1 MKFLEEKFVPI
12 AARIGNERH
21 LVAIRDAFVLIMPI
35 TIAGALAVLFLN
47 IQGIFAENGLNVPA
61 IEQGYTQFLEVSG
74 LKQVLNVINRGS
86 LNMIAVLL
94 VVALGYTM
102 TQQRE
107 ADAPAGAIV
116 ALATYLGLTPAM
128 TTLPEGVSDL
138 ASVAA
143 DATLGAEAVGTAYL
157 ASTGLFVGMVVA
169 LITAEVFS
177 FLAKNKHLV
186 ISMPDGVPPAVSK
199 AFSSLI
205 PAILTMLL
213 IGAAGSYILIFTHQN
228 IWTLIN
234 QFVSAPLTHIADS
247 VGTVALVNFMVGF
260 LWIFGLHGANIVGAV
275 TSPIL
280 KPLSLENVA
289 TYATG
294 QTPPHIYTEE
304 FGIAYVNLGG
314 SGATIGLVLAI
325 FLFSKSKASRTVAS
339 LAAAPAI
346 FEINE
351 PLTFGL
357 PIVMNPVF
365 AIPFVVGPVV
375 LGVVSYFLAAAGIV
389 GKTCIIAPWV
399 TPPVLGAFLI
409 TGGDIR
415 AAIWNVVEI
424 VLLTVMWA
432 PFVMMSDRMSGQ
444 EQ

>member
-1 MKFLEEKFVPI
+1 
-12 AARIGNERH
+12 
-21 LVAIRDAFVLIMPI
+21 
-35 TIAGALAVLFLN
+35 
-47 IQGIFAENGLNVPA
+47 
-61 IEQGYTQFLEVSG
+61 
-74 LKQVLNVINRGS
+74 
-86 LNMIAVLL
+86 
-94 VVALGYTM
+94 M

-375 LGVVSYFLAAAGIV
+375 LGVVSYFLVAAGIV